1 MMTHTIAFHPD
12 RYGGSA
18 RRDVR
23 LIYNSP
29 HHTGWC
35 ASYKPVFGV
44 EHAGRT
50 RLTPANRNPQYA
62 GRVCKPKAVAPRME
76 YLTVNCTGEE
86 RIPHPVQTGC
96 SQGVRQ

>member
-1 MMTHTIAFHPD
+1 MMTHTIAFHP
-12 RYGGSA
+12 
-18 RRDVR
+18 DVR

-44 EHAGRT
+44 EHFT

-76 YLTVNCTGEE
+76 CLTVNCTGEE

-96 SQGVRQ
+96 SQGVRQSS